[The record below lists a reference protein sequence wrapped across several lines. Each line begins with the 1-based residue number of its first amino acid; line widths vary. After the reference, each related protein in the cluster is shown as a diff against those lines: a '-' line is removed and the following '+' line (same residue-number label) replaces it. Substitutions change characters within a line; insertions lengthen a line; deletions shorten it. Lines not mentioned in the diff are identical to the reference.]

1 MRNCDIVYIKI
12 ITMLCAHSTQILED
26 RFRKGIAWCDD
37 QHIVST
43 SGGGGGGGVDADEA
57 GDGAV
62 DVEALRLDDLLLA
75 SPTVSRPATSALDE
89 RERPQPFP
97 SCYSNLMAAGRL
109 SSSVGAA
116 ASIGHLGGGGASVT
130 PGQLSQSAATDD
142 EAEVP
147 SRGYIKRQ
155 AQSIVDAKSRRK
167 GFRAP
172 KR

>member
-1 MRNCDIVYIKI
+1 M
-12 ITMLCAHSTQILED
+12 QILED

-37 QHIVST
+37 QHAGT
-43 SGGGGGGGVDADEA
+43 DEAQGGGAAD
-57 GDGAV
+57 GSV
-62 DVEALRLDDLLLA
+62 DVDALRLDDLLLA
-75 SPTVSRPATSALDE
+75 SPTASRPATSALDE

-97 SCYSNLMAAGRL
+97 SCYSSLMAAGRL
-109 SSSVGAA
+109 SSSVGGA
-116 ASIGHLGGGGASVT
+116 ASIAHVGGVLSVT

-147 SRGYIKRQ
+147 SRGFLKRQ